1 MTLATLRDALRLA
14 RQHDDER
21 AIHSL
26 QREIRRRRN
35 DELIAEMTALGP
47 VEVLRRIRL
56 VAQEP
61 TYSGAFARQVLRRL
75 QLAASEPVIR

>member
-47 VEVLRRIRL
+47 VEVL
-56 VAQEP
+56 
-61 TYSGAFARQVLRRL
+61 
-75 QLAASEPVIR
+75 